1 MMNNI
6 KRGIILFASVV
17 CIAFVANAQEHKI
30 VNPDISYSGTPRT
43 CTIGGIAVEGIKNYE
58 DYVLIGLSGL
68 QVGQTITVPG
78 NEITEAVKRYWKH
91 GLFSKADILSEMD
104 KVFTNFMQMQTKE
117 DDEYVFETVGDDG
130 IPKVVF
136 DDDGE
141 QIDLQTYVKNK
152 IYNINSYIL
161 NVQDG
166 KLKALTPVV
175 SSLQLDIINPNTEI
189 KCNIK

>member
-78 NEITEAVKRYWKH
+78 NDITEAVKRYWKH
-91 GLFSKADILSEMD
+91 GLFSKVAISADSIVGSKLYLRISLSQRPRVSTINYNGLKKGER
-104 KVFTNFMQMQTKE
+104 E
-117 DDEYVFETVGDDG
+117 DMESKLG
-130 IPKVVF
+130 I
-136 DDDGE
+136 
-141 QIDLQTYVKNK
+141 VKGCQEV
-152 IYNINSYIL
+152 L
-161 NVQDG
+161 R
-166 KLKALTPVV
+166 
-175 SSLQLDIINPNTEI
+175 
-189 KCNIK
+189 